1 VRRRGELF
9 APGKFFAVCLLACVL
24 LFSNQTASANYP
36 ARENLQTILADKFL
50 RTELYFG
57 TNVPGGGRVSDEDW
71 NKFLESFVTP
81 RFPDGF
87 TVLEGYGQYKDSAGE
102 IVREESRVL
111 VLFYPKKTCAEVN
124 TKIEEIR
131 AEYKKQFN
139 QESVL
144 RLDFMKA
151 VNVKF

>member
-1 VRRRGELF
+1 MI
-9 APGKFFAVCLLACVL
+9 KFRNSLAVCLLICSVFFAH
-24 LFSNQTASANYP
+24 QTAPANY
-36 ARENLQTILADKFL
+36 RDFQTSQFLLADKFL

-57 TNVPGGGRVSDEDW
+57 TDIPGGGKILAEDW
-71 NKFLESFVTP
+71 DKFLEAEVTP

-87 TVLEGYGQYKDSAGE
+87 TVLESYGQYKDSSGK
-102 IVREESRVL
+102 IVRESSKVL
-111 VLFYPKKTCAEVN
+111 VLLYSKKQRDAVN

-131 AEYKKQFN
+131 TAYKKQFN

-144 RLDFMKA
+144 RLDFLKS